1 MKSTTFL
8 NALSASR
15 LVLTPLVAFA
25 VVTGRYWTALVLCLA
40 GGITDALDGY
50 LARRWNAMSNLG
62 ANLDAIGDKALVSVT
77 YLSLGW
83 TGDVPWLLVALVFG
97 RDLMILSG
105 VAALSRF
112 AGVSE
117 FRHATWGKIATQ
129 IHVVTL
135 AMVMLNGAMPGP
147 TMAGLAS
154 GLIWLAGA
162 GTVISGIDYVFRG
175 VRLARAQ
182 RD

>member
-1 MKSTTFL
+1 MKPTTFL
-8 NALSASR
+8 TALSASR

-25 VVTGRYWTALVLCLA
+25 VVTGRYWAALILCLA

-50 LARRWNAMSNLG
+50 LARRWKATSNLG

-83 TGDVPWLLVALVFG
+83 ADDVPWLLVALVFG

-105 VAALSRF
+105 AAALSRF
-112 AGVSE
+112 ARVSE
-117 FRHATWGKIATQ
+117 FRHSTWGKIATQ

-135 AMVMLNGAMPGP
+135 GVVMLNGAMPGP
-147 TMAGLAS
+147 TLARLAS

-162 GTVISGIDYVFRG
+162 GTVISGVDYAIRG
-175 VRLARAQ
+175 VRLAEAQ